1 MELFFEN
8 DGRIHR
14 FAQTEVS
21 GDPLL
26 GFNFSGA
33 SAFDLDDLE
42 IRSLPPL
49 PPGSFQTTGGVKTAL
64 QAAEEV
70 LEIPADATRSRTHAR
85 DLRVFY
91 DRILREL
98 PGAGDLLLLG
108 PGRAK
113 TDFRKHLQST
123 GWAGRVL
130 AVKSA
135 DKMSDRQ
142 FAALVREFFQRPDET
157 PSPAYRP
164 WYTSASASRMLS
176 SSVR

>member
-1 MELFFEN
+1 MNTRTGLWI
-8 DGRIHR
+8 DQGRAIIVALNGGNEKVKSLTSQVTSQPRRASDTPAGKR
-14 FAQTEVS
+14 FDAHH
-21 GDPLL
+21 
-26 GFNFSGA
+26 
-33 SAFDLDDLE
+33 
-42 IRSLPPL
+42 
-49 PPGSFQTTGGVKTAL
+49 
-64 QAAEEV
+64 
-70 LEIPADATRSRTHAR
+70 IPADATRSRTHAR

-123 GWAGRVL
+123 GWAGRVR

-142 FAALVREFFQRPDET
+142 FVALVREFFQRPDET

-176 SSVR
+176 SSLR